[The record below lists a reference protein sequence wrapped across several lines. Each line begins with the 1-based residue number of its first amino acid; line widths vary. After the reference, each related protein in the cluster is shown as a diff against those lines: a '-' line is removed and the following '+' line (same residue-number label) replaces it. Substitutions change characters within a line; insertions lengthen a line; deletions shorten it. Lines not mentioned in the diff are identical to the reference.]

1 MTPTILS
8 LPSLFHNAGIVSSFF
23 AGDDLLFILS
33 CSLVNAQA
41 VVSSAFSSTEAS
53 SEIAAGTAERALA
66 LLAAQPEEAE
76 AARPQQLHLE
86 RFAAVAA
93 ALAKPRST

>member
-1 MTPTILS
+1 M
-8 LPSLFHNAGIVSSFF
+8 
-23 AGDDLLFILS
+23 
-33 CSLVNAQA
+33 
-41 VVSSAFSSTEAS
+41 VSSAFSLTEAA

-76 AARPQQLHLE
+76 EVARPQQLHLE

-93 ALAKPRST
+93 ALTKPRSL